1 MKKTKGRKRS
11 IILLVAILAVTSL
24 VAVGVYSR
32 AQTPAIT
39 NKTSAVEVISVTPA
53 ETGTGYKVVMKNVS
67 AKNINAYAVGYDR
80 GASVVSDQTG
90 TRRPIIAPGEQFKL
104 RSLPANKTIV
114 IRYVIFD
121 DNSVDGD
128 AVAAAEFLD
137 QRLGVRE
144 QLERI
149 VPLFREASDVDQLR
163 AQIEALPEQSQASVW
178 VGIGMRYAKQDALL
192 ALQKLDKTNVRA
204 GLNKFIEESESR
216 MARLPQRAN
225 P

>member
-39 NKTSAVEVISVTPA
+39 NKTSAVEVLSVTPA
-53 ETGTGYKVVMKNVS
+53 ESGFGYQVVMKNVS
-67 AKNINAYAVGYDR
+67 AKDINAYAVGYDR

-90 TRRPIIAPGEQFKL
+90 TRKPIIAPGEEFKL
-104 RSLPANKTIV
+104 RSLPATETIV

-128 AVAAAEFLD
+128 AVAAADFQD
-137 QRLGVRE
+137 QRIGMRE
-144 QLERI
+144 QLARI
-149 VPLFREASDVDQLR
+149 VPLFRSAGDVDELR
-163 AQIEALPEQSQASVW
+163 AQIEALPEQSQAGVW
-178 VGIGMRYAKQDALL
+178 VGVGMGYAKADALL
-192 ALQKLDKTNVRA
+192 ALKKLDKTNVRA

-216 MARLPQRAN
+216 MTRLPQRR
-225 P
+225 